1 MELIFGSEKELTKEY
16 KFLINDVL
24 PSLNDCNFCNKQKC
38 KYCKNYSVN
47 FNMCK
52 KDTCFNCWRF
62 NKSKDI
68 LINSNN
74 KIISNYVKTFLYD
87 FFLFLI
93 FQFLFFNLNINVN
106 NSQKITDIE
115 ICNRSIKSNDVL
127 KKEKKFF
134 YYKSKKFRHYCKKKV
149 VVKKNC
155 FF

>member
-1 MELIFGSEKELTKEY
+1 M
-16 KFLINDVL
+16 
-24 PSLNDCNFCNKQKC
+24 LNDCNFCNKLKC
-38 KYCKNYSVN
+38 KYCKNYTVN
-47 FNMCK
+47 CNICRTE
-52 KDTCFNCWRF
+52 TCFNCKRF

-74 KIISNYVKTFLYD
+74 KIISDYIKNFLYD
-87 FFLFLI
+87 FFSISDFSI
-93 FQFLFFNLNINVN
+93 SFFNLNINVN
-106 NSQKITDIE
+106 NSKNITNIDVF
-115 ICNRSIKSNDVL
+115 NNSIKSKDVL